1 MAKLKTKV
9 IVLSINERGDFDSKE
24 LKIDSGKV
32 VKCALFTENS
42 PSEIV
47 NIKIEDANNKEELHP
62 FVTHKE
68 YQPTNGNHFES
79 RKDIHFDGNR
89 RINVV
94 AQAIKPL
101 AKAFTCQMM
110 FYIDQ
115 EQQ

>member
-1 MAKLKTKV
+1 MAKLKIKV
-9 IVLSINERGDFDSKE
+9 INITIKERGDFDSKE

-32 VKCALFTENS
+32 EKCALFTENS

-47 NIKIEDANNKEELHP
+47 NIKIEDANTNEELHP

-68 YQPTNGNHFES
+68 FQPTNGNHFDS

-89 RINVV
+89 RIKIV

-101 AKAFTCQMM
+101 AKEFTGQMV
-110 FYIDQ
+110 FYINQ

>member
-9 IVLSINERGDFDSKE
+9 INITIKERGDFDSKE

-32 VKCALFTENS
+32 VKCALFTDAA
-42 PSEIV
+42 PGEIV
-47 NIKIEDANNKEELHP
+47 NIKIEDANNNEELHP

-68 YQPTNGNHFES
+68 YQPTNGNHFDS

-94 AQAIKPL
+94 AKAIKPL
-101 AKAFTCQMM
+101 AKEFTCQMM